1 VWAAIWKISAQ
12 ASPRGCC
19 GIGPYTPGFVG
30 DPAAVKDLAD
40 VGIILLMFTIGLH
53 LSVRDLM
60 RAGTVAL
67 VGGVAQVLVTLGIGY
82 AVGIAVRGGGTLC
95 AIGEFG
101 VRAVFWR
108 KGPDT
113 ETLGVRSLLPLNQVR
128 ERQRRT
134 PELDVE
140 PQVEVMQGHLGGQAR
155 PEAREGMGALVLQ
168 TAGRQQA
175 VMDRL
180 HELADAGVP
189 APQGL
194 GPVARSTA
202 LGFGNDGG
210 PVALS
215 LGGVPGAALKAC
227 SHHVHAAGGRAA
239 AGQTGLRV
247 MVQCQEGF
255 GHALLCGPGRG
266 TAICSLR
273 TPFVLPTNSTKR

>member
-1 VWAAIWKISAQ
+1 
-12 ASPRGCC
+12 
-19 GIGPYTPGFVG
+19 
-30 DPAAVKDLAD
+30 
-40 VGIILLMFTIGLH
+40 M
-53 LSVRDLM
+53 
-60 RAGTVAL
+60 
-67 VGGVAQVLVTLGIGY
+67 
-82 AVGIAVRGGGTLC
+82 
-95 AIGEFG
+95 
-101 VRAVFWR
+101 RAVFWR

-134 PELDVE
+134 AELDVE
-140 PQVEVMQGHLGGQAR
+140 PQAEGMQGHLGGQAR

-194 GPVARSTA
+194 GLVARSTA

-227 SHHVHAAGGRAA
+227 SHHVHVAGGRAA

-266 TAICSLR
+266 TAIFSLR